1 MTTLLTANR
10 RELLPDH
17 VLKLKDNSELVQ
29 DQAVKHEKR
38 KELRYQYDVLVRNM
52 ETLSVE

>member
-1 MTTLLTANR
+1 MTTLLTANS
-10 RELLPDH
+10 RELMPDH
-17 VLKLKDNSELVQ
+17 VLKLEDNSELVQ

-52 ETLSVE
+52 ETLSEE